1 MKNKNIRQIIMK
13 RKYTIIIWIVVII
26 YGLFIFPYPEKF
38 PILSNRVISF
48 GVLLLGL
55 STFFYKKK

>member
-1 MKNKNIRQIIMK
+1 MK